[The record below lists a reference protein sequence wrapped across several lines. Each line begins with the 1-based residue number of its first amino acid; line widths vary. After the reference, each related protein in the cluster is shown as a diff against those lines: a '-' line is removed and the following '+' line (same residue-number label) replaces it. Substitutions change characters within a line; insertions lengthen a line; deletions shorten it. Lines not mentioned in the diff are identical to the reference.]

1 MTYKTTYMVENVK
14 LGERRIATEQ
24 IKQTNLTKT
33 KWQSGTSYQV
43 NALLGCIE
51 DSQVHSLYE
60 QRSPELTQKVAAH
73 RPTAEINCFLQCRTS
88 ADLRPRYVSCLS
100 VLMQ

>member
-51 DSQVHSLYE
+51 DSQV
-60 QRSPELTQKVAAH
+60 LT
-73 RPTAEINCFLQCRTS
+73 L
-88 ADLRPRYVSCLS
+88 
-100 VLMQ
+100 